1 MPEFEEVIGV
11 FIGLQSSTYEY
22 IATIIAPYKSE
33 FSIEIGNFLLIQDEP
48 FKLVSRVI
56 DFVPQGELTSF
67 MGQKWLSDVAL
78 ESEAI
83 GGDIKRRKISYAVKI
98 KILGTLDSKNIFIP
112 GLRKIPHI
120 TSRVV
125 RPDSKVVRQI
135 IHQVMDEQ
143 EKGSKI
149 GNYFLD
155 EEIPVKFDPRELLGK
170 RTFIFARAGYGKS
183 NLMKVLASEWTQ
195 DFGSLLVFDPDGEYA
210 LTDSQGRPGVMDK
223 KEAILITN
231 RHEKPEVKNIY
242 RRLKFNLKEFDPHFI
257 LPIIIPPEKREMIF
271 FQKLM
276 QLDQSQW
283 NRLVD
288 LFFDKGWGAEL
299 KEIDEVVGV
308 ADSDPKDMAPIRNNL
323 ILPIRTI
330 HDPQS
335 RLMTIIRAG
344 IRKGAI
350 IIVDVSRLNSRIA
363 LWLTSIVIQDIF
375 NKNQE
380 NFISGSPEGLM
391 RVTFGI
397 DEAQSVLSRADD
409 SNFES
414 FVTLAKEGRKYL
426 LGGIF
431 ITQQPGSIPFE
442 ILSQADNFFVFHL
455 LSRGDLESLQKA
467 NAHYSNDIITQTLN
481 EPKRGKCYMWTSAQP
496 FVLPVQITKFDD
508 IASADKA
515 KDVQMSSQ
523 LLSSIINE
531 EIAEKS
537 PILKSILGK
546 YKEVEAMLAGAK
558 TKERTITLYRKLD
571 EKEKGYLRPLNAIQV
586 GTDGIEFA
594 IKFPYYK
601 ELAIMAGSLVEG
613 PESL

>member
-1 MPEFEEVIGV
+1 
-11 FIGLQSSTYEY
+11 
-22 IATIIAPYKSE
+22 
-33 FSIEIGNFLLIQDEP
+33 
-48 FKLVSRVI
+48 
-56 DFVPQGELTSF
+56 
-67 MGQKWLSDVAL
+67 
-78 ESEAI
+78 
-83 GGDIKRRKISYAVKI
+83 
-98 KILGTLDSKNIFIP
+98 
-112 GLRKIPHI
+112 
-120 TSRVV
+120 
-125 RPDSKVVRQI
+125 
-135 IHQVMDEQ
+135 
-143 EKGSKI
+143 
-149 GNYFLD
+149 
-155 EEIPVKFDPRELLGK
+155 
-170 RTFIFARAGYGKS
+170 
-183 NLMKVLASEWTQ
+183 
-195 DFGSLLVFDPDGEYA
+195 
-210 LTDSQGRPGVMDK
+210 MDK

-231 RHEKPEVKNIY
+231 RPEKPEVKNIY

-344 IRKGAI
+344 VRKGAI

-380 NFISGSPEGLM
+380 NFISGSPGGLM

-397 DEAQSVLSRADD
+397 DEAQS
-409 SNFES
+409 
-414 FVTLAKEGRKYL
+414 
-426 LGGIF
+426 
-431 ITQQPGSIPFE
+431 
-442 ILSQADNFFVFHL
+442 
-455 LSRGDLESLQKA
+455 
-467 NAHYSNDIITQTLN
+467 
-481 EPKRGKCYMWTSAQP
+481 

-558 TKERTITLYRKLD
+558 TRERTITLYRKLD
-571 EKEKGYLRPLNAIQV
+571 EKEKDYLRPLNAIQI
-586 GTDGIEFA
+586 GTDGVEFA
-594 IKFPYYK
+594 IKFQFGPCPN
-601 ELAIMAGSLVEG
+601 LCRFTIGSFNCFRY
-613 PESL
+613 S

>member
-1 MPEFEEVIGV
+1 
-11 FIGLQSSTYEY
+11 
-22 IATIIAPYKSE
+22 
-33 FSIEIGNFLLIQDEP
+33 
-48 FKLVSRVI
+48 
-56 DFVPQGELTSF
+56 
-67 MGQKWLSDVAL
+67 
-78 ESEAI
+78 
-83 GGDIKRRKISYAVKI
+83 
-98 KILGTLDSKNIFIP
+98 
-112 GLRKIPHI
+112 
-120 TSRVV
+120 
-125 RPDSKVVRQI
+125 
-135 IHQVMDEQ
+135 
-143 EKGSKI
+143 
-149 GNYFLD
+149 
-155 EEIPVKFDPRELLGK
+155 
-170 RTFIFARAGYGKS
+170 
-183 NLMKVLASEWTQ
+183 
-195 DFGSLLVFDPDGEYA
+195 
-210 LTDSQGRPGVMDK
+210 MDK

-231 RHEKPEVKNIY
+231 RPEKPEVKNIY

-344 IRKGAI
+344 VRKGAI

-380 NFISGSPEGLM
+380 NFISGSPGGLM

-455 LSRGDLESLQKA
+455 LSRGDLESLQRA
-467 NAHYSNDIITQTLN
+467 NAHYSNDIITQALN
-481 EPKRGKCYMWTSAQP
+481 EPKKGKCYMWTSSQP
-496 FVLPVQITKFDD
+496 FVLPVQITNFED
-508 IASADKA
+508 ATVANKA
-515 KDVQMSSQ
+515 KEIQANSK
-523 LLSSIINE
+523 LLSSILE
-531 EIAEKS
+531 EIEEELKS
-537 PILKSILGK
+537 PVFKSILEK
-546 YKEVEAMLAGAK
+546 YVEIEKVQVGAPISA
-558 TKERTITLYRKLD
+558 RTIALFRKLD
-571 EKEKGYLRPLNAIQV
+571 NKEIEYLRGHKALQKGPL
-586 GTDGIEFA
+586 DGKEFA
-594 IKFPYYK
+594 IT
-601 ELAIMAGSLVEG
+601 
-613 PESL
+613 